1 MFRRLLSGR
10 RAVLLLHRFQSTL
23 VIAEHANESL
33 TPITLNAISAA
44 KRIGGEVS
52 CLVAGTNC
60 EKVAQELSKVQGV
73 AKVLLAQHDA
83 YKGLLPEEL
92 TPLILATQK
101 QFNYTHICAGAS
113 AFGKNL
119 LPRLAA
125 KLDVAPISDIIDVK
139 SPDTFVR
146 TIYAGNALCTVKC
159 EEKII
164 VFSVRGTSF
173 EPAPVSGGS
182 ASLEKVS
189 APSPVGQSE
198 WIEQKLT
205 KSDRPELTSAKVVV
219 SGGRGLKSG
228 DNFKLLYDLADQL
241 HAAVGASRAAVDA
254 GFVPN
259 DMQVGQT
266 GKIVAPREE
275 RAGSDGELS
284 VGFTNVALFVVGQV
298 VVKDEY
304 GCEKK
309 TGDVGYC
316 DLEELYIA
324 VGISGAIQHLAGMK
338 DSKTIVAINK
348 DPEAPIFQ
356 VADYGLVAD
365 LFKLWRHIWIVIEQM
380 EVMWA

>member
-1 MFRRLLSGR
+1 MFRVLRAQELSRGAASLLQ
-10 RAVLLLHRFQSTL
+10 RFQSTL
-23 VIAEHANESL
+23 IIAEHNNEKL

-44 KRIGGEVS
+44 KRLGGEVS
-52 CLVAGTNC
+52 CLVAGTSC
-60 EKVAQELSKVQGV
+60 GKVAEELSKVQGV
-73 AKVLLAQHDA
+73 AKIFVAQHEA
-83 YKGLLPEEL
+83 YKGFLPEEL

-101 QFNYTHICAGAS
+101 QFSFTHICAGAS
-113 AFGKNL
+113 AFGKSL
-119 LPRLAA
+119 LPRVAA
-125 KLDVAPISDIIDVK
+125 KLDVASISDIIEIK

-159 EEKII
+159 DEPVK

-173 EPAPVSGGS
+173 EAASVSGGS
-182 ASLEKVS
+182 ASSQEVPP
-189 APSPVGQSE
+189 PSPAGLSQ
-198 WIEQKLT
+198 WLEQNLT

-259 DMQVGQT
+259 DMQIGQT
-266 GKIVAPREE
+266 GKIVAP
-275 RAGSDGELS
+275 
-284 VGFTNVALFVVGQV
+284 
-298 VVKDEY
+298 
-304 GCEKK
+304 
-309 TGDVGYC
+309 
-316 DLEELYIA
+316 ELYIA

-356 VADYGLVAD
+356 VADFGLVAD
-365 LFKLWRHIWIVIEQM
+365 LFKVVPEMIDILKKK
-380 EVMWA
+380 